1 MARSNDAD
9 DEIGG
14 DDSAPRAEAGA
25 GGEGDTHRVA
35 PDADDPLE
43 GDLLT
48 ILSASAAPPPS
59 LRDRILAAAVP
70 KTFAFVT
77 QHEGPWLPSP
87 DAPIAIKELLADSRD
102 RLSTRLVRFRE
113 KGALP
118 DPELAGRRA
127 FYVLKGHVARSQ
139 SGESLG
145 AGAFRDEYPPQ
156 EWRAESGTLLIEFCE
171 HVSAGNA
178 ALTLESAAAVW
189 IDALPGGRVRPLEGG
204 DDGPRSFLVLSM
216 SPGSTLPSHPHT
228 GVEELYVLSGS
239 CTLDGRT
246 LVAGDYHRAAAQST
260 HPDTHTL
267 DDGCDVLVSLRD
279 PDQLARDA
287 AGV

>member
-1 MARSNDAD
+1 MAHSNDAD

-14 DDSAPRAEAGA
+14 DKSAARADAGLGGA
-25 GGEGDTHRVA
+25 GQAHRGAPEGDE
-35 PDADDPLE
+35 PLE
-43 GDLLT
+43 GDLLP

-59 LRDRILAAAVP
+59 LRDRILAAALP

-77 QHEGPWLPSP
+77 RHEGPWLPSP
-87 DAPIAIKELLADSRD
+87 DAPVAIKELLADSRD
-102 RLSTRLVRFRE
+102 RLSTRLVRFQQD
-113 KGALP
+113 GALP
-118 DPELAGRRA
+118 EPELPGRRA
-127 FYVLKGHVARSQ
+127 FYVVRGSVKAGE
-139 SGESLG
+139 SGESIG
-145 AGAFRDEYPPQ
+145 AGDFRDEYPPQ
-156 EWRAESGTLLIEFCE
+156 EWRAEAGTQLIEFCE
-171 HVSAGNA
+171 HVASGNA
-178 ALTLESAAAVW
+178 AITLERAAATW
-189 IDALPGGRVRPLEGG
+189 IDALPGGRLRPLEGG

-246 LVAGDYHRAAAQST
+246 LTAGDYHRAAAQST

-279 PDQLARDA
+279 PEQLARNA
-287 AGV
+287 AGE

>member
-1 MARSNDAD
+1 MAHSNDAE
-9 DEIGG
+9 DETGG
-14 DDSAPRAEAGA
+14 DESAANADVGAEGA
-25 GGEGDTHRVA
+25 GDAHRVA
-35 PDADDPLE
+35 PEGDDPLE
-43 GDLLT
+43 GDLLP
-48 ILSASAAPPPS
+48 ILSASAAPPRS
-59 LRDRILAAAVP
+59 LRDRILAAALP
-70 KTFAFVT
+70 RTFAFVT
-77 QHEGPWLPSP
+77 QHEGPWLPGP
-87 DAPIAIKELLADSRD
+87 DAPVAIKELLADSRD
-102 RLSTRLVRFRE
+102 RLSTRLVRFQQD
-113 KGALP
+113 GGLP
-118 DPELAGRRA
+118 EPELSGRRA
-127 FYVLKGHVARSQ
+127 FYVIRGTVRQ
-139 SGESLG
+139 RENGESLG

-156 EWRAESGTLLIEFCE
+156 EWRADAGTLLIEFCE
-171 HVSAGNA
+171 HVAVGNA
-178 ALTLESAAAVW
+178 AVTHESVAALW

-204 DDGPRSFLVLSM
+204 VDGPRSFLVLSM

-228 GVEELYVLSGS
+228 GIEELYVLSGS